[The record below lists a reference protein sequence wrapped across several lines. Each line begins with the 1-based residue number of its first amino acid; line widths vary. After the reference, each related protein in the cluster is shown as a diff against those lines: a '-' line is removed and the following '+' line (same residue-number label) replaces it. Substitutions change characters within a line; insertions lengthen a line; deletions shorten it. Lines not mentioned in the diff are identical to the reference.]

1 MEASTK
7 TEQGSNE
14 EVITSYKGFDQNWQC
29 RGFQFAVGET
39 FVHEGDVKACRSGFH
54 ACEYPLDVFN
64 YYAPAGN
71 RFAVVEQSGQ
81 LSRHSDDTKVAS
93 KTLTV
98 KAEIGLP
105 GLIKAAI
112 EYTVSRCKPA
122 DPDSPGFSDQKNGA
136 ASSTG
141 DYGAA
146 SSTGDYGA
154 ASSTGYRGAASSTG
168 DQGAASSTGYRGAAS
183 STGYQGAAS
192 STGDRGAASSTGYQ
206 GAASSTGYR
215 GAASSTGYRGAAS
228 STGYR
233 GAASSTGYRGA
244 ASSTGDQGA
253 ASSTGEH
260 AVAMACGYE
269 GRAMAGET
277 SAIVLVYRNDDGELI
292 HIRASKVG
300 ENGIKA
306 GAWYQLNSEGE
317 FVECSATT

>member
-1 MEASTK
+1 ME
-7 TEQGSNE
+7 EQRTDAPAAE
-14 EVITSYKGFDQNWQC
+14 ETITSYKGFDKNWKC
-29 RGFQFAVGET
+29 RDYQYAVGET
-39 FVHEGDVKACRSGFH
+39 FLHDGDVEACASGFH
-54 ACEYPLDVFN
+54 ACEYPLDVFR

-112 EYTVSRCKPA
+112 EYTVKRCKPV
-122 DPDSPGFSDQKNGA
+122 DPKSPAYSEEERGAASSTGSRGA

-146 SSTGDYGA
+146 SSTGK
-154 ASSTGYRGAASSTG
+154 
-168 DQGAASSTGYRGAAS
+168 
-183 STGYQGAAS
+183 
-192 STGDRGAASSTGYQ
+192 
-206 GAASSTGYR
+206 
-215 GAASSTGYRGAAS
+215 
-228 STGYR
+228 
-233 GAASSTGYRGA
+233 
-244 ASSTGDQGA
+244 
-253 ASSTGEH
+253 H

-277 SAIVLVYRNDDGELI
+277 GAIVLVCRNDDGDLI

-300 ENGIKA
+300 DNGIQA
-306 GAWYQLNSEGE
+306 GVWYQLNADGE
-317 FVECSATT
+317 FIEASNQSDEA